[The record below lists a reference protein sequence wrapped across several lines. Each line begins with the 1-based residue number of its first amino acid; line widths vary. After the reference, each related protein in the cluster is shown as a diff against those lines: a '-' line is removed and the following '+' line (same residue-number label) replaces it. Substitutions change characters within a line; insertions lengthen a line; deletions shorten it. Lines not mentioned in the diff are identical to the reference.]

1 MSNYQH
7 DTVIA
12 EAQTLVASLVATKAL
27 EALPP
32 VTITFGDI
40 TVEMAATGFNHL
52 LNLET
57 INSKKTL
64 CLEDTPENREK
75 YAAYCER
82 EALKGKEPLIWETWS
97 RDDFSV
103 AFVMTHKKQADGSWK
118 YNQSGEVL
126 LRVQTN
132 INKATDASL
141 EPIASAIAEAII
153 SNQLASLAN

>member
-12 EAQTLVASLVATKAL
+12 EAQALVASLVATKAL
-27 EALPP
+27 EALEP
-32 VTITFGDI
+32 VTITWGGI
-40 TVEMAATGFNHL
+40 TVQMAATGFNHL

-57 INSKKTL
+57 FSSKKVL
-64 CLEDTPENREK
+64 CHEDNAENREK

-82 EALKGKEPLIWETWS
+82 EALKKKTPLPWETWA

-118 YNQSGEVL
+118 YNPSGEVL

-141 EPIASAIAEAII
+141 EPIASAMAEAII
-153 SNQLASLAN
+153 ANQVAELAI